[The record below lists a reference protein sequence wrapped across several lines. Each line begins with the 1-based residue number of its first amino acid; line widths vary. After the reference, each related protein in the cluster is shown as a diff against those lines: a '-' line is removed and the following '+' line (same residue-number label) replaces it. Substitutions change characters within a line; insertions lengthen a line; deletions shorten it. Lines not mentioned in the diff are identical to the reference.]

1 MEMTGEQLIRASQA
15 DTWAALNDPAI
26 RERLAG
32 IGLEV
37 VASSP
42 AQLNAMLPGEV
53 KNGVDENISFE
64 VLLQRSGKALRVA
77 TDKSIME
84 TLLEAGLDVS
94 YSCQQGICGTCE
106 TKVISGIPDHRDMFL
121 NEDEQDSN
129 KVMMICCSRSKTP
142 LLVLDL

>member
-1 MEMTGEQLIRASQA
+1 MGWTKGFDWLAEG
-15 DTWAALNDPAI
+15 AA
-26 RERLAG
+26 
-32 IGLEV
+32 
-37 VASSP
+37 
-42 AQLNAMLPGEV
+42 
-53 KNGVDENISFE
+53 GVDEDSSFE
-64 VLLQRSGKALRVA
+64 VLLQRSGKTLRVA
-77 TDKSIME
+77 ADKSIME